1 MASERR
7 ASVTPQDD
15 LVTLG
20 RRDITAAARVL
31 GTALADDPGFRHLMP
46 DDRRRVGELTA
57 LYRLTLADTV
67 RHGQVLATTVGGVIT
82 AVLAFY
88 PAGRYPMTPARWA
101 RCGLRVAALGLRA
114 REHSTAL
121 MRFAQ
126 LTAPAVPPESW
137 YFQALGT
144 RPDMQHGGRGG
155 LLLRT
160 AIALVDEAGGSSY
173 LETNSMDNVRYYRS
187 LGYECVADPVPL
199 APDGPFV
206 YEMLRPARR
215 A

>member
-7 ASVTPQDD
+7 ERVTPQDD
-15 LVTLG
+15 VVTLG
-20 RRDITAAARVL
+20 RADIPAAARVL

-46 DDRRRVGELTA
+46 DDGRRVGELSA

-67 RHGQVLATTVGGVIT
+67 RHGQALATSIGGVIT

-88 PAGRYPMTPARWA
+88 PAGHYPMTPARWA
-101 RCGLRVAALGLRA
+101 RSGLRVAALALRA
-114 REHSTAL
+114 REHSAAL

-126 LTAPAVPPESW
+126 LTAPAVPPQCW

-160 AIALVDEAGGSSY
+160 AIALVDEAGESSY
-173 LETNSMDNVRYYRS
+173 LETNTTDNVRYYER
-187 LGYECVADPVPL
+187 LGYECIADPVPL
-199 APDGPFV
+199 APGGPFV
-206 YEMLRPARR
+206 YEMLRPARS